1 MFLLQ
6 IMWIWQN
13 FPTLTTCTVQ
23 FTSGWPFSASILILL
38 QIILLLASISLA
50 NHLTHGFPYSCK
62 SPYSCLSLFLQII
75 LLMAFAFLPN
85 HLTHV
90 FRFSCKSSYSRSSLR
105 YSPSYSTL
113 SLSLYINLF
122 SGHLFLKGQPNSL
135 NLPLCIRSSRLF
147 LTTSP
152 STTIYLFFSALLIDS
167 SSLTF
172 FLDSSSLPFF
182 LTLPHCTSSWLF
194 LTALIS
200 DSNSLP
206 LVLTLPHF
214 HILSLLLYSVI
225 FILQLRPF
233 SYKRYL
239 WH

>member
-147 LTTSP
+147 LTTVLLLLLL
-152 STTIYLFFSALLIDS
+152 STYF
-167 SSLTF
+167 
-172 FLDSSSLPFF
+172 SLPFLLTLPLWHSF
-182 LTLPHCTSSWLF
+182 LTLLRCPSSWLF
-194 LTALIS
+194 LTALLL
-200 DSNSLP
+200 DSSSLHL
-206 LVLTLPHF
+206 LVTLTLFP
-214 HILSLLLYSVI
+214 SS
-225 FILQLRPF
+225 
-233 SYKRYL
+233 
-239 WH
+239 

>member
-1 MFLLQ
+1 MTKFSHAYHVYSTIHFRL
-6 IMWIWQN
+6 
-13 FPTLTTCTVQ
+13 TLFCIN
-23 FTSGWPFSASILILL
+23 PHP
-38 QIILLLASISLA
+38 LA

-147 LTTSP
+147 LTTVLLLLLL
-152 STTIYLFFSALLIDS
+152 STYF
-167 SSLTF
+167 
-172 FLDSSSLPFF
+172 SLPFL
-182 LTLPHCTSSWLF
+182 LTLPL
-194 LTALIS
+194 
-200 DSNSLP
+200 
-206 LVLTLPHF
+206 
-214 HILSLLLYSVI
+214 
-225 FILQLRPF
+225 
-233 SYKRYL
+233 
-239 WH
+239 